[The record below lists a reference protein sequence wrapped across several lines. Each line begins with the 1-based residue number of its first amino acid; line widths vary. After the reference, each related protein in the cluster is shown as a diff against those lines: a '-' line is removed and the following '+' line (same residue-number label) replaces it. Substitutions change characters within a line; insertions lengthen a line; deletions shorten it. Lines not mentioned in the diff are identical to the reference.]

1 MNFYSTILAEK
12 KQKARLTAKVGC
24 KSEVMFVF
32 VCFVEEREKGEE
44 DKVSP
49 NGKVKGTVGHLEKR
63 EK

>member
-1 MNFYSTILAEK
+1 
-12 KQKARLTAKVGC
+12 
-24 KSEVMFVF
+24 MFVF

-49 NGKVKGTVGHLEKR
+49 NSKVKGTVGHLEKR